1 VAGSAPM
8 KLLPVSTW
16 SACGALVFA
25 IITTNSALGQS
36 TEQAHLAAGMREVE
50 RGDCVA
56 AMKTLHAALA
66 AAPSMA
72 DAQGLLG
79 ICEKRIGQTG
89 AQAHLEA
96 GFSRTSNPRLK
107 TEVGVELADYY
118 YQRGDLDHTL
128 PVVRALVALN
138 PENIDILFFAQS
150 VYQEMADETLNKL
163 ALLAPGSPRMQ
174 QVVAEHLVNRG
185 DLKGAVA
192 HYRQALAVDPYLP
205 GAHFELAE
213 AILQASPNDAAAQA
227 DAQKELET
235 AMHLDGE
242 SARIECALGRVA
254 WLQSRLDAALTHYE
268 RARQLMPGDEDAL
281 LGIARILVRQSKPD
295 DALPLLQKAV
305 DEDPLNDEAHYRYA
319 MALKAAGQTQE
330 AQEQIHLYQTIR
342 ASRDKVAHLY
352 VEMDRHVKA
361 PEEDEPDT
369 APDAS
374 SPQP

>member
-1 VAGSAPM
+1 M

-25 IITTNSALGQS
+25 IITTNSMLGQS
-36 TEQAHLAAGMREVE
+36 TEQAYLAAGMREVE